1 METIATLGLTSQITP
16 SSVSVNTA
24 NGDHMGV
31 AGDVRVHFKIGKK
44 CSFTHNF
51 VVCKRLSQPF
61 IIGEDFMRKHYMSL
75 QWVPENKHALG
86 FQGETLAVASQ
97 AILDEPL
104 RLKNAIRIPPRSNV
118 MAPGYCNQMFS
129 GKAAAVP
136 CAELK
141 QRFPNL
147 YMEPMQMSNSE
158 NKSYDTI
165 PYMLINL
172 GDVDTIYLGRDTLI
186 AYIKGEDASCEY
198 LEVNE
203 IIEDV
208 RGINWQPPHTRKMV
222 TSDLVYSPAQVT
234 EHRHVELTDH
244 DISEDTRRKF
254 EELKVQFPK
263 VFSLNNEDIGH
274 TQLVTM
280 DIDTGDSPPICQK
293 PYTLPLKHYNWVQQE
308 VETLEHAGVIRK
320 SISPW
325 ASPIVIVP
333 KKSAPSEPPC
343 RRMFIDIRKLND
355 LQPEVRRAD
364 SETGGNISL
373 VPLPKIDKM
382 YGRLKGAKY
391 FTTLD
396 LRSGYYHIGLS
407 EGSKAKTAFVTPFGK
422 YQFEVVPFG
431 LAQASAYF
439 QQLIS
444 MVLQDC
450 SEFTMVYLDDIIIF
464 SRNKREHLK
473 HIQIIFQ
480 KLIDA
485 GLKLKESKCN
495 FFKKEIHYLGH
506 LISSE
511 GIHPLPE
518 KLDTIRNMPRPKT
531 PKEIKQFLGL
541 CGYYRK
547 FVPRFSDI
555 AQPLSK
561 LTAHDAV
568 FIWCEQCELSFQML
582 KDTLV
587 SAPIL
592 KCPDTSKPYTI
603 FTDASK
609 YGWAGVL
616 MQEHTS
622 VLNGKE
628 TTTKHP
634 VAYVSGLFHG
644 SQLNW
649 AAMTKEAYAIYMTIK
664 KSTFYIT
671 GHDVTLRSDH
681 LPSTSFSSR

>member
-1 METIATLGLTSQITP
+1 MSSGSSVYTIDTGKSRGTTFKIDTGGYVFSCLFDSGAEISCMNMETIAALGLMSQITP

-24 NGDHMGV
+24 NGDHIGV

-51 VVCKRLSQPF
+51 VVCERLSRPF

-75 QWVPENKHALG
+75 QWVPENKRALL
-86 FQGETLAVASQ
+86 FQGETIAVVSQ
-97 AILDEPL
+97 TILDEPL
-104 RLKNAIRIPPRSNV
+104 RLKNAIRIPPRSTV

-129 GKAAAVP
+129 GKAVAVP
-136 CAELK
+136 CTELK

-147 YMEPMQMSNSE
+147 YMEPMQMNNSE

-172 GDVDTIYLGRDTLI
+172 GDVDTIYLGRDTPI

-208 RGINWQPPHTRKMV
+208 WGINWQLPRTQKMV

-234 EHRHVELTDH
+234 EHRCVELKDH

-263 VFSLNNEDIGH
+263 VFSLNNEDIGR

-293 PYTLPLKHYNWVQQE
+293 PYTLCLKHYNWVQQE
-308 VETLEHAGVIRK
+308 VETLECAGVIRK

-325 ASPIVIVP
+325 ASPIIIVP
-333 KKSAPSEPPC
+333 KKSAPGEPPC
-343 RRMFIDIRKLND
+343 RRMCIDFRKLND
-355 LQPEVRRAD
+355 LQPEVHCAD

-373 VPLPKIDKM
+373 VPLPKLDKM
-382 YGRLKGAKY
+382 YGRLKGTKY

-407 EGSKAKTAFVTPFGK
+407 KVSKAKTAFVTPFGK

-431 LAQASAYF
+431 LAQAPAYF

-450 SEFTMVYLDDIIIF
+450 SEFAMAYLDDIVIF
-464 SRNKREHLK
+464 SRNECEHLK

-485 GLKLKESKCN
+485 GLKLKESKCD

-511 GIHPLPE
+511 EIHPLPE
-518 KLDTIRNMPRPKT
+518 KLDTIRNRC
-531 PKEIKQFLGL
+531 LG
-541 CGYYRK
+541 
-547 FVPRFSDI
+547 P
-555 AQPLSK
+555 
-561 LTAHDAV
+561 
-568 FIWCEQCELSFQML
+568 
-582 KDTLV
+582 
-587 SAPIL
+587 
-592 KCPDTSKPYTI
+592 
-603 FTDASK
+603 
-609 YGWAGVL
+609 
-616 MQEHTS
+616 
-622 VLNGKE
+622 
-628 TTTKHP
+628 KHP
-634 VAYVSGLFHG
+634 
-644 SQLNW
+644 
-649 AAMTKEAYAIYMTIK
+649 K
-664 KSTFYIT
+664 K
-671 GHDVTLRSDH
+671 
-681 LPSTSFSSR
+681 

>member
-1 METIATLGLTSQITP
+1 MSSGSSVYTIDTGKSRGTTFKIDTGGYVFSCLFDSGAEISCMNMETVATLGLMSQITP

-31 AGDVRVHFKIGKK
+31 AGNVRVHFKIGKK
-44 CSFTHNF
+44 CSFTHSF
-51 VVCKRLSQPF
+51 VVCERLSHPF

-86 FQGETLAVASQ
+86 FQGETIAVASQ

-104 RLKNAIRIPPRSNV
+104 RLKNTIRIPPRSTV

-136 CAELK
+136 CTELK

-147 YMEPMQMSNSE
+147 YMEPMQMNNSE

-165 PYMLINL
+165 PYMLSNL

-208 RGINWQPPHTRKMV
+208 WGINWQPPHTCKMV

-234 EHRHVELTDH
+234 EHRHMELKDH

-254 EELKVQFPK
+254 KELKVQFPK
-263 VFSLNNEDIGH
+263 VFSLNNEDIGC

-280 DIDTGDSPPICQK
+280 DIDTGESPPICQK

-308 VETLEHAGVIRK
+308 IETLERAGVIRK

-325 ASPIVIVP
+325 ASPIVIVL
-333 KKSAPSEPPC
+333 KKLAPGEPPC
-343 RRMFIDIRKLND
+343 RRMCIDFRKLND
-355 LQPEVRRAD
+355 LQPEVCHAD
-364 SETGGNISL
+364 SETGVNISL
-373 VPLPKIDKM
+373 VRLPKIDKM

-396 LRSGYYHIGLS
+396 LRSGYYHISLS
-407 EGSKAKTAFVTPFGK
+407 KGSKAKTAFVTPFGK

-431 LAQASAYF
+431 LAQAPAYF

-450 SEFTMVYLDDIIIF
+450 SEFVMAYLDDIIIF
-464 SRNKREHLK
+464 SRNECEHLK

-485 GLKLKESKCN
+485 GLKLKESKFD

-506 LISSE
+506 LISSG

-518 KLDTIRNMPRPKT
+518 KLDTIHNMPRSKT

-541 CGYYRK
+541 CSYYRK

-555 AQPLSK
+555 A
-561 LTAHDAV
+561 
-568 FIWCEQCELSFQML
+568 
-582 KDTLV
+582 
-587 SAPIL
+587 
-592 KCPDTSKPYTI
+592 
-603 FTDASK
+603 
-609 YGWAGVL
+609 
-616 MQEHTS
+616 
-622 VLNGKE
+622 
-628 TTTKHP
+628 
-634 VAYVSGLFHG
+634 
-644 SQLNW
+644 
-649 AAMTKEAYAIYMTIK
+649 
-664 KSTFYIT
+664 
-671 GHDVTLRSDH
+671 
-681 LPSTSFSSR
+681 